1 MQAHTPTPTHT
12 HRRMHSL
19 SHTHTNT
26 HIKIHKY
33 THTHTQNTTTTIDTH
48 RTVGVITGI
57 VDDNPFVR
65 AFVVVCRDVADVR
78 PEASIPL
85 GGGPDALYDIV
96 VDERVIGQPL
106 YNLSTLECC

>member
-1 MQAHTPTPTHT
+1 
-12 HRRMHSL
+12 MHALSL
-19 SHTHTNT
+19 SHAHKHKNT
-26 HIKIHKY
+26 QI
-33 THTHTQNTTTTIDTH
+33 HTHTQNTTTTIDTH

-85 GGGPDALYDIV
+85 GGGPDALDDVV